1 MRRAGGFTLIE
12 VLVAFVVLE
21 LGLLGAVGLLLTAAR
36 TLADAI
42 ALEGAAAEAAT
53 VADSL
58 SRHGVR
64 GSGRVERGDW
74 RVVWEPQG
82 GGGLAVSAYPPAADE
97 GDPAAVIFLP

>member
-1 MRRAGGFTLIE
+1 VRREWGFTLIE
-12 VLVAFVVLE
+12 VLVALVVLE
-21 LGLLGAVGLLLTAAR
+21 LGLLGAVGLLLAAAR

-42 ALEGAAAEAAT
+42 ALEGAAAEVAS

-58 SRHGVR
+58 SRDGVV

-82 GGGLAVSAYPPAADE
+82 GGGVAVSAYPRAADDGE
-97 GDPAAVIFLP
+97 PAAVIFLP